1 LIFLLRFI
9 NGECTGSIDVS
20 IDSPQGNVLS
30 PIFIACFI
38 NDVGDHIRH
47 CRFHLYA
54 VDVNQLV
61 ALINVDLQRIL
72 NWSPDN
78 SLIPDASKTQALC
91 ILESIRSEDVSSD
104 LIWGWDSVQLSDVLK
119 SLEV

>member
-1 LIFLLRFI
+1 MRFI
-9 NGECTGSIDVS
+9 NGECTGSIDV

-30 PIFIACFI
+30 PILFACFI

-61 ALINVDLQRIL
+61 ALINDDLQRIL
-72 NWSPDN
+72 DWSPDN
-78 SLIPDASKTQALC
+78 SLIPDASKTQTLC

-104 LIWGWDSVQLSDVLK
+104 LIWGWDSIRLSDVLK